1 LATVDGKPQLVLNH
15 EGRGHAAGALRM
27 ALTANDDRAVFTAG
41 ADQKVM
47 RWHGADYAA
56 RRTLAS
62 GKRPLYDLAV
72 SADGKRLATASG
84 DGVARVFD
92 VEKGELLLEL
102 KGHARAVQAIAFR
115 PDGKELATAGA
126 DGAIRLWDPEGKEV
140 TSITANMNG
149 PVSALAWAADNRTLQ
164 VGGTKKLWQTFDRM
178 TQQQTR
184 AVEGHNHPLRALR
197 YNATLTRIATLDDSG
212 KLFVWDAAGGGALF
226 HQQLPIAAGYR
237 LAWSADGS
245 EIAVA
250 GSDPRI
256 LRVTVPAGAR

>member
-1 LATVDGKPQLVLNH
+1 
-15 EGRGHAAGALRM
+15 
-27 ALTANDDRAVFTAG
+27 
-41 ADQKVM
+41 M

-62 GKRPLYDLAV
+62 GKRSIYDLAV

-84 DGVARVFD
+84 DGIARVFD
-92 VEKGELLLEL
+92 LENGELLFEL
-102 KGHARAVQAIAFR
+102 KGHARAVQAVAFR

-126 DGAIRLWDPEGKEV
+126 DGSIRFWDPEGKEV
-140 TSITANMNG
+140 SAITANISG
-149 PVSALAWAADNRTLQ
+149 PLSALAWAADNRTLQ
-164 VGGTKKLWQTFDRM
+164 VGGTKKLWQSFDRM
-178 TQQQTR
+178 SQQQTR

-197 YNATLTRIATLDDSG
+197 YNTTLTRIATLDDSG
-212 KLFVWDAAGGGALF
+212 KLFVWDAAAGGALF
-226 HQQLPIAAGYR
+226 HQQLPVAAGYR

-250 GSDPRI
+250 GSDPRV